1 MADSFG
7 LWLDNQI
14 QKLGTNKTGLAHMLG
29 LTQSCVSQWVSGA
42 TRPSDRNCRKL
53 ARVLHVSLGDIH
65 HALGRLPHDE
75 SEWPEPI
82 REIANLLRDVSDDS
96 VEVVR
101 AVARVIA
108 EREAAYRT
116 GANSE
121 AGGDESD

>member
-53 ARVLHVSLGDIH
+53 ARVLHVNLGDIH
-65 HALGRLPHDE
+65 RALGRVPQDE

-82 REIANLLRDVSDDS
+82 RRLAYLLVDAP
-96 VEVVR
+96 EEH
-101 AVARVIA
+101 VALCERLALMLA
-108 EREAAYRT
+108 EHEATYRT